1 MAVRRWHESID
12 HMSFR
17 RKMSL
22 FLLAAV
28 SLILLTGQFAQ
39 YELTKQQTRR
49 QEQEQA
55 MANVAQ
61 IETYMEMKMKNVI
74 ERLYYIG
81 INQTFYNAVKK
92 VLFDDKGADDSVV
105 MGDIS
110 STLAL
115 YKITE
120 PLISSLYL
128 YTPAASY
135 TDNTVLINR
144 DFDFK
149 TSGLYPYMEKK
160 GPIIIGSPCRDEIFI
175 TRKNVVPVIYKFTVE
190 GYGGEAA
197 LLANL
202 DQNALYEY
210 LKKILLSEDV
220 SVVLYDDE
228 GNRIASSIKK
238 VHQGLFKEELQ
249 AEDLKAMA
257 LDEEAFHTIRYDG
270 EKYWINNGRLDFASW
285 NLIYVRSEKSVFQKL
300 GSLTAGYVAL
310 SFLVL
315 AVIFLVV
322 MAIVKRQT
330 MPLMELSDLM
340 QKAGEEKY
348 EIDFPYRKNDE
359 IGMLAVSFNHMV
371 RYTRELFE
379 QLNQSIEQLKE
390 EKEKVRIEQL
400 LKRRAELKAL
410 QAQINPHFLYN
421 TLDSIRWKAED
432 IEAEDISQMTQ
443 ALATVFR
450 IGLSRGRELIT
461 VEEEL
466 EHVGSYL
473 EIQCLRYGTLLKYE
487 IDVDQ
492 ALMEYYT
499 VKLILQPLVEN
510 SIYHGIK
517 EKGEQGLICITGR
530 RELSQMVFT
539 VEDNGMG
546 IPVEQLERLNQ
557 DLKRNLSVSKEG
569 YGIYN
574 VNERIRLYFGEAFGL
589 RLESRNGE
597 WTRAVV
603 TLPLIEE
610 WEVESYVPYSDCRR

>member
-12 HMSFR
+12 NMSFR

-92 VLFDDKGADDSVV
+92 VLFDDKGAYDSVV

-149 TSGLYPYMEKK
+149 TSRLYTYMEKK

-175 TRKNVVPVIYKFTVE
+175 TRKDVVPVIYKFTVE

-228 GNRIASSIKK
+228 GKRIASSIKK
-238 VHQGLFKEELQ
+238 EHQGLFKEELK

-257 LDEEAFHTIRYDG
+257 LDEESFHTLRYDG

-285 NLIYVRSEKSVFQKL
+285 NLIYVRSEKNVFQKL

-315 AVIFLVV
+315 AVIFFVV
-322 MAIVKRQT
+322 MAIVKRLA

-569 YGIYN
+569 YGIFN
-574 VNERIRLYFGEAFGL
+574 VNERIRLYFGEAYGL

>member
-1 MAVRRWHESID
+1 MAVSRWRGSID

-22 FLLAAV
+22 FLLATV
-28 SLILLTGQFAQ
+28 SLILLAGQFAQ

-61 IETYMEMKMKNVI
+61 IETYMEMRMKNVI

-81 INQTFYNAVKK
+81 VDQTFYNAVKK
-92 VLFDDKGADDSVV
+92 VLFDEKKADDSGVV
-105 MGDIS
+105 GDIS
-110 STLAL
+110 STLAM

-149 TSGLYPYMEKK
+149 TSGLYPYMEKNES
-160 GPIIIGSPCRDEIFI
+160 IIIGSPCKDEIFI
-175 TRKNVVPVIYKFTVE
+175 TKKDVVPVIYKFRVD
-190 GYGGEAA
+190 GYGGEAV

-202 DQNALYEY
+202 DQNAMYEY
-210 LKKILLSEDV
+210 LKKILLFEEV

-228 GNRIASSIKK
+228 GNQIVSSIKK
-238 VHQGLFKEELQ
+238 EHQELFKDGLTMEELKTKVHN
-249 AEDLKAMA
+249 EDV
-257 LDEEAFHTIRYDG
+257 FYTIRHEG
-270 EKYWINNGRLDFASW
+270 EEYWINRGRMDFVAW
-285 NLIYVRSEKSVFQKL
+285 NLVYVRSEKSVFQKL
-300 GSLTAGYVAL
+300 GLLNAGYVTL
-310 SFLVL
+310 GVLLLIVVFL
-315 AVIFLVV
+315 AV
-322 MAIVKRQT
+322 MSIVKKLT
-330 MPLMELSDLM
+330 TPLKELADLM

-348 EIDFPYRKNDE
+348 EIDFPYRKKDE
-359 IGMLAVSFNHMV
+359 IGMLAESFNHMV
-371 RYTRELFE
+371 HYTRDLFE
-379 QLNQSIEQLKE
+379 QLNQSIVNLEE

-432 IEAEDISQMTQ
+432 IGAGDISQMTQ
-443 ALATVFR
+443 ALATLFR

-461 VEEEL
+461 VREEL
-466 EHVGSYL
+466 RHIESYL
-473 EIQCLRYGTLLKYE
+473 EIQCLRYGTLLRYE

-492 ALMEYYT
+492 ELMEYYT

-517 EKGEQGLICITGR
+517 EKGEKGIIRITGR
-530 RELSQMVFT
+530 KERGMIFFT
-539 VEDNGMG
+539 IDDNGMG
-546 IPVEQLERLNQ
+546 IPQEHLERLNHG
-557 DLKRNLSVSKEG
+557 LSRNLSVSKEG
-569 YGIYN
+569 YGIFN
-574 VNERIRLYFGEAFGL
+574 VNERIRLYFGGNYGL
-589 RLESRNGE
+589 KLESSYRE
-597 WTRAVV
+597 WTRATVMM
-603 TLPLIEE
+603 PLIEE
-610 WEVESYVPYSDCRR
+610 WEVESYVPYSDSRR